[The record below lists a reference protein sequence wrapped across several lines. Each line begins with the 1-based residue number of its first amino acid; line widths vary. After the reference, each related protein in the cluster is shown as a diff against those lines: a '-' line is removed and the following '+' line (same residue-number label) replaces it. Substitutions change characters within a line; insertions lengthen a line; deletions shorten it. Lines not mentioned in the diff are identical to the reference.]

1 MLSICIMRLSCKCN
15 SITYETNKKKMRILF
30 YAIIL
35 IINFEKVLG
44 IDEKVFERAKDASR
58 VVVAGGSITE
68 IFYFLGEQDRIVA
81 LDVTSNFPPEA
92 KSLPSIGYVRAL
104 SAEGLLSMNPSII
117 LGEDDMGPP
126 AVIKQIRE
134 TSYDLRIIPEIRTI
148 DGIIE
153 KIEGI
158 ASILDVSEKSDAIIS
173 KKLEPYIKKIVKN
186 RKKIVKKGVKV
197 MLVLNMQSSSI
208 IVAGANTSGSGFIDL
223 IGGENI
229 FNTFEGWKP
238 VNAEAILELNPDYI
252 IVPQRNVH
260 KGIDVTKIADSELFK
275 NTNAGKNKN
284 FIFDDAMAIT
294 GFGPRTINSA
304 LNATEFI
311 LK

>member
-1 MLSICIMRLSCKCN
+1 MRKY
-15 SITYETNKKKMRILF
+15 IFFILLLF
-30 YAIIL
+30 TKDLYAIDPNI
-35 IINFEKVLG
+35 FEK
-44 IDEKVFERAKDASR
+44 AKNASR
-58 VVVAGGSITE
+58 VVIAGGSITE
-68 IFYFLGEQDRIVA
+68 IFYFLGEEDRIVA

-117 LGEDDMGPP
+117 IGEDDMGPP
-126 AVIKQIRE
+126 AVIMQIRE

-186 RKKIVKKGVKV
+186 RKKIVKKGLKV
-197 MLVLNMQSSSI
+197 MLILNMQSSSI
-208 IVAGANTSGSGFIDL
+208 IVAGANTSGSDFIDL

-238 VNAEAILELNPDYI
+238 VSAEAILELNPDYI

-260 KGIDVTKIADSELFK
+260 KGLDATKIAESELFK

>member
-30 YAIIL
+30 YVIIL

-44 IDEKVFERAKDASR
+44 LDEKVFERAKDASR

-238 VNAEAILELNPDYI
+238 VSAEAILELNPDYI

>member
-1 MLSICIMRLSCKCN
+1 MKNYVILVLLLLTKNLLAIDSSIF
-15 SITYETNKKKMRILF
+15 KK
-30 YAIIL
+30 
-35 IINFEKVLG
+35 
-44 IDEKVFERAKDASR
+44 AKDASR
-58 VVVAGGSITE
+58 VVIAGGSITE

-153 KIEGI
+153 KIECI
-158 ASILDVSEKSDAIIS
+158 ASILDVTEKSDAIIS
-173 KKLEPYIKKIVKN
+173 KKLEPYIKKIMLN
-186 RKKIVKKGVKV
+186 RKRIAKKGIKV

-229 FNTFEGWKP
+229 FESFEGWKP
-238 VNAEAILELNPDYI
+238 VNAEAVLELNPDYI

-260 KGIDVTKIADSELFK
+260 KGLDVTSIADSELFK

>member
-1 MLSICIMRLSCKCN
+1 MRKY
-15 SITYETNKKKMRILF
+15 IFLF
-30 YAIIL
+30 LLLFTKSLLALDPNI
-35 IINFEKVLG
+35 
-44 IDEKVFERAKDASR
+44 FERAKDASR
-58 VVVAGGSITE
+58 VVIAGGSITE

-81 LDVTSNFPPEA
+81 IDVTSNFPPEA

-104 SAEGLLSMNPSII
+104 SAEGLLSMKPSII
-117 LGEDDMGPP
+117 IGEDDMGPP

-153 KIEGI
+153 KIECI
-158 ASILDVSEKSDAIIS
+158 ASILDVTEKSDAIIS

-186 RKKIVKKGVKV
+186 RKRIAKKGVKV

-229 FNTFEGWKP
+229 FESFEGWKP

-260 KGIDVTKIADSELFK
+260 KGLDVTSIADSELFK
-275 NTNAGKNKN
+275 NTNAGRNKN

-304 LNATEFI
+304 LTATEFI

>member
-1 MLSICIMRLSCKCN
+1 MRKY
-15 SITYETNKKKMRILF
+15 IFLF
-30 YAIIL
+30 LLLFTRGLLALDPNI
-35 IINFEKVLG
+35 
-44 IDEKVFERAKDASR
+44 FERAKDASR
-58 VVVAGGSITE
+58 VVIAGGSITE

-81 LDVTSNFPPEA
+81 IDVTSNFPPEA

-104 SAEGLLSMNPSII
+104 SAEGLLSMKPSII
-117 LGEDDMGPP
+117 IGEDDMGPP

-153 KIEGI
+153 KIECI
-158 ASILDVSEKSDAIIS
+158 ASILDVTEKSDAIIS

-186 RKKIVKKGVKV
+186 RKRIAKKGVKV

-229 FNTFEGWKP
+229 FESFEGWKP

-260 KGIDVTKIADSELFK
+260 KGLDVTSIADSELFK
-275 NTNAGKNKN
+275 NTNAGRNKN

-294 GFGPRTINSA
+294 GFGPRTINIA
-304 LNATEFI
+304 LTATEFI

>member
-1 MLSICIMRLSCKCN
+1 MK
-15 SITYETNKKKMRILF
+15 F
-30 YAIIL
+30 YLYMIL
-35 IINFEKVLG
+35 IFFPLKIMLG
-44 IDEKVFERAKDASR
+44 IDSNYCEKSMDASR
-58 VVVAGGSITE
+58 IVIAGGSITE
-68 IFYFLGEQDRIVA
+68 IIYFLGEQDRIVA
-81 LDVTSNFPPEA
+81 LDVTSNYPPEA

-104 SAEGLLSMNPSII
+104 SAEGLLSTNPSII

-134 TSYDLRIIPEIRTI
+134 TSYDLRIIPEKRTI

-153 KIEGI
+153 KIECI
-158 ASILDVSEKSDAIIS
+158 ASILDIAEKSDAIIS
-173 KKLEPYIKKIVKN
+173 KKLEPHIKTIVKN
-186 RKKIVKKGVKV
+186 RKKIVKKGVKI

-208 IVAGANTSGSGFIDL
+208 IVAGSKTSGSGFIDL

-229 FNTFEGWKP
+229 FNSFEGWKP
-238 VNAEAILELNPDYI
+238 VNAEAIIELNPDYI

-260 KGIDVTKIADSELFK
+260 KGLDVTKIADSELFK
-275 NTNAGKNKN
+275 NTTAGKNKN

>member
-1 MLSICIMRLSCKCN
+1 MKLYLYM
-15 SITYETNKKKMRILF
+15 
-30 YAIIL
+30 IL
-35 IINFEKVLG
+35 ICFPLKIMLG
-44 IDEKVFERAKDASR
+44 INSNYCEESMDASR
-58 VVVAGGSITE
+58 IVIAGGSITE
-68 IFYFLGEQDRIVA
+68 IIYFLGEQERIVA
-81 LDVTSNFPPEA
+81 LDVTSNYPPEA

-104 SAEGLLSMNPSII
+104 SAEGLLSTNPSII

-134 TSYDLRIIPEIRTI
+134 TSYDMRIIPEKRTI

-153 KIEGI
+153 KIECI
-158 ASILDVSEKSDAIIS
+158 ASILDIAEKSDAIIS
-173 KKLEPYIKKIVKN
+173 KKLEPHIKTIVKN
-186 RKKIVKKGVKV
+186 RKKIVKKGVKI

-208 IVAGANTSGSGFIDL
+208 IVAGSKTSGSGFIDL

-229 FNTFEGWKP
+229 FNSFEGWKP
-238 VNAEAILELNPDYI
+238 VNAEAIIELNPDYI

-260 KGIDVTKIADSELFK
+260 KGLDVTKIADSELFK
-275 NTNAGKNKN
+275 NTTAGKNKN

-294 GFGPRTINSA
+294 GFGPRTINSV

>member
-1 MLSICIMRLSCKCN
+1 
-15 SITYETNKKKMRILF
+15 MRIYL
-30 YAIIL
+30 YVLIL
-35 IINFEKVLG
+35 IINFDKVLG
-44 IDEKVFERAKDASR
+44 TDKNVFEKAKDASR

-68 IFYFLGEQDRIVA
+68 IFYFLNEQDRIVA
-81 LDVTSNFPPEA
+81 LDVTSNFPSEA

-158 ASILDVSEKSDAIIS
+158 ASILDVTEKSDAIIS
-173 KKLEPYIKKIVKN
+173 KKLEPHIKKIVKN

-223 IGGENI
+223 IGGKNI

-238 VNAEAILELNPDYI
+238 VNAEAIIELNPDYI

-275 NTNAGKNKN
+275 NTNAGKNEN

>member
-223 IGGENI
+223 IGCENI

-238 VNAEAILELNPDYI
+238 VSAEAILELNPDYI

>member
-1 MLSICIMRLSCKCN
+1 MKNYVILVLLLLTKNLLAIDSSIF
-15 SITYETNKKKMRILF
+15 KK
-30 YAIIL
+30 
-35 IINFEKVLG
+35 
-44 IDEKVFERAKDASR
+44 AKDASR
-58 VVVAGGSITE
+58 VVIAGGSITE

-153 KIEGI
+153 KIECI
-158 ASILDVSEKSDAIIS
+158 ASILDVTEKSDAIIS
-173 KKLEPYIKKIVKN
+173 KKLEPYIKKIMIN
-186 RKKIVKKGVKV
+186 RKRIAKKGIKV

-229 FNTFEGWKP
+229 FESFEGWKP
-238 VNAEAILELNPDYI
+238 VNAEAVLELNPDYI

-260 KGIDVTKIADSELFK
+260 KGLDVTSIADSELFK

>member
-35 IINFEKVLG
+35 IINFDKVLG
-44 IDEKVFERAKDASR
+44 RDENVFERAKDASR

-238 VNAEAILELNPDYI
+238 VSAEAILELNPDYI

-260 KGIDVTKIADSELFK
+260 KGTDVTKIADSELFK

>member
-1 MLSICIMRLSCKCN
+1 MRKY
-15 SITYETNKKKMRILF
+15 IFFILLLF
-30 YAIIL
+30 TKGLLALDPNI
-35 IINFEKVLG
+35 
-44 IDEKVFERAKDASR
+44 FERAKDATR
-58 VVVAGGSITE
+58 VVIAGGSITE

-81 LDVTSNFPPEA
+81 IDVTSNFPPEA

-117 LGEDDMGPP
+117 IGEDDMGPP

-153 KIEGI
+153 KIECI
-158 ASILDVSEKSDAIIS
+158 ASILDVTEKSDAIIS
-173 KKLEPYIKKIVKN
+173 KKLEPYIKKIIIN
-186 RKKIVKKGVKV
+186 RKRIAKKGVKV

-229 FNTFEGWKP
+229 FESFEGWKP

-260 KGIDVTKIADSELFK
+260 KGLDVTSIADSELFK
-275 NTNAGKNKN
+275 NTNAGRNKN

-304 LNATEFI
+304 LTATEFI

>member
-1 MLSICIMRLSCKCN
+1 MRKY
-15 SITYETNKKKMRILF
+15 IFFILLLF
-30 YAIIL
+30 TKGLLALDPNI
-35 IINFEKVLG
+35 
-44 IDEKVFERAKDASR
+44 FERAKDATR
-58 VVVAGGSITE
+58 VVIAGGSITE

-134 TSYDLRIIPEIRTI
+134 TSYDLRIIPENRTI

-153 KIEGI
+153 KIECI
-158 ASILDVSEKSDAIIS
+158 ASILDVTEKSDAIIS
-173 KKLEPYIKKIVKN
+173 KKLEPYIKEIVKN
-186 RKKIVKKGVKV
+186 RKRIAKKGVRV

-229 FNTFEGWKP
+229 FESFEGWKP

-260 KGIDVTKIADSELFK
+260 KGLDVTSIADSELFK

>member
-238 VNAEAILELNPDYI
+238 VSAEAILELNPDYI

>member
-1 MLSICIMRLSCKCN
+1 MRKY
-15 SITYETNKKKMRILF
+15 IFLF
-30 YAIIL
+30 LLLLTKGLLALDPNI
-35 IINFEKVLG
+35 
-44 IDEKVFERAKDASR
+44 FERAKDATR
-58 VVVAGGSITE
+58 VVIAGGSITE

-81 LDVTSNFPPEA
+81 IDVTSNFPPEA

-104 SAEGLLSMNPSII
+104 SAEGLLSMKPSII
-117 LGEDDMGPP
+117 IGEDDMGPP

-153 KIEGI
+153 KIECI
-158 ASILDVSEKSDAIIS
+158 ASILDVTEKSDAIIS

-186 RKKIVKKGVKV
+186 RKRIAKKGVKV

-229 FNTFEGWKP
+229 FESFEGWKP

-260 KGIDVTKIADSELFK
+260 KGLDVTSIADSELFK
-275 NTNAGKNKN
+275 NTNAGRNKN

-304 LNATEFI
+304 LTATEFI

>member
-1 MLSICIMRLSCKCN
+1 MSLFFCLHPGHLRSTFGKACKVHLNCN
-15 SITYETNKKKMRILF
+15 KYIIVVKYRKKF
-30 YAIIL
+30 V
-35 IINFEKVLG
+35 E
-44 IDEKVFERAKDASR
+44 S
-58 VVVAGGSITE
+58 
-68 IFYFLGEQDRIVA
+68 
-81 LDVTSNFPPEA
+81 
-92 KSLPSIGYVRAL
+92 
-104 SAEGLLSMNPSII
+104 
-117 LGEDDMGPP
+117 
-126 AVIKQIRE
+126 
-134 TSYDLRIIPEIRTI
+134 
-148 DGIIE
+148 
-153 KIEGI
+153 
-158 ASILDVSEKSDAIIS
+158 
-173 KKLEPYIKKIVKN
+173 KN

-208 IVAGANTSGSGFIDL
+208 IVAGANTSGSGFINL

-229 FNTFEGWKP
+229 FDSFEGWKP
-238 VNAEAILELNPDYI
+238 VNSEAILELNPDYI

-260 KGIDVTKIADSELFK
+260 KGLDVTTIADSKLFK

>member
-1 MLSICIMRLSCKCN
+1 MK
-15 SITYETNKKKMRILF
+15 F
-30 YAIIL
+30 YLNMIL
-35 IINFEKVLG
+35 ICFPIKIILG
-44 IDEKVFERAKDASR
+44 IDSNYCQESMDASR
-58 VVVAGGSITE
+58 IVIAGGSITE
-68 IFYFLGEQDRIVA
+68 IIYFLEEQDRIVA
-81 LDVTSNFPPEA
+81 LDVTSNYPPEA
-92 KSLPSIGYVRAL
+92 KSFPSIGYVRAL
-104 SAEGLLSMNPSII
+104 SAEGLLSTNPSII

-134 TSYDLRIIPEIRTI
+134 TSYDLRIIPEKRTI

-153 KIEGI
+153 KIECI
-158 ASILDVSEKSDAIIS
+158 ASILDIAEKSEAIIS
-173 KKLEPYIKKIVKN
+173 KKLESHIKTIVKN

-208 IVAGANTSGSGFIDL
+208 IVAGSNTSGSGFIDL

-229 FNTFEGWKP
+229 FNSFEGWKP

>member
-1 MLSICIMRLSCKCN
+1 MKN
-15 SITYETNKKKMRILF
+15 Y
-30 YAIIL
+30 IIL
-35 IINFEKVLG
+35 IILLSNKNLLA
-44 IDEKVFERAKDASR
+44 IDSSIFKKAKDASR
-58 VVVAGGSITE
+58 VVIAGGSITE

-104 SAEGLLSMNPSII
+104 SAEGLLSMSPSII

-134 TSYDLRIIPEIRTI
+134 TSYDLRIIPENRTI

-153 KIEGI
+153 KIECI
-158 ASILDVSEKSDAIIS
+158 ASILDVTEKSDDIIS
-173 KKLEPYIKKIVKN
+173 KKLEPYIKEIVKN
-186 RKKIVKKGVKV
+186 RKRIAKKGVKV

-229 FNTFEGWKP
+229 FESFEGWKP

-260 KGIDVTKIADSELFK
+260 KGLDVTSIADSELFK

>member
-1 MLSICIMRLSCKCN
+1 VLSICIMRLSCKCN

-223 IGGENI
+223 IGCENI

-238 VNAEAILELNPDYI
+238 VSAEAILELNPDYI

>member
-1 MLSICIMRLSCKCN
+1 MRKY
-15 SITYETNKKKMRILF
+15 IFFILLLF
-30 YAIIL
+30 IKDLYAIVPNI
-35 IINFEKVLG
+35 FEK
-44 IDEKVFERAKDASR
+44 AKNASR
-58 VVVAGGSITE
+58 VVIAGGSITE

-158 ASILDVSEKSDAIIS
+158 ASILDVSEKSDAIIL

-238 VNAEAILELNPDYI
+238 VSAEAILELNPDYI

>member
-1 MLSICIMRLSCKCN
+1 MRKY
-15 SITYETNKKKMRILF
+15 IFLF
-30 YAIIL
+30 LLLFTKGLLALDPNI
-35 IINFEKVLG
+35 
-44 IDEKVFERAKDASR
+44 FERAKDATR
-58 VVVAGGSITE
+58 VVIAGGSITE

-81 LDVTSNFPPEA
+81 IDVTSNFPPEA

-104 SAEGLLSMNPSII
+104 SAEGLLSMKPSII
-117 LGEDDMGPP
+117 IGEDDMGPP

-153 KIEGI
+153 KIECI
-158 ASILDVSEKSDAIIS
+158 ASILDVTEKSDAIIS
-173 KKLEPYIKKIVKN
+173 KKLEPYIKKIIIN
-186 RKKIVKKGVKV
+186 RKRIAKKGVKV

-208 IVAGANTSGSGFIDL
+208 IVAGANTSGSGFIDI

-229 FNTFEGWKP
+229 FESFEGWKP
-238 VNAEAILELNPDYI
+238 VNAEAVLELNPDYI

-260 KGIDVTKIADSELFK
+260 KGLDVTSIADSELFK
-275 NTNAGKNKN
+275 NTNAGRNKN

-304 LNATEFI
+304 LTATEFI

>member
-1 MLSICIMRLSCKCN
+1 MKN
-15 SITYETNKKKMRILF
+15 Y
-30 YAIIL
+30 IIL
-35 IINFEKVLG
+35 IILLSYKNLLA
-44 IDEKVFERAKDASR
+44 IDSSIFRKAKDASR
-58 VVVAGGSITE
+58 VVIAGGSITE

-153 KIEGI
+153 KIECI
-158 ASILDVSEKSDAIIS
+158 ASILDVTEKSDAIIS
-173 KKLEPYIKKIVKN
+173 KKLEPYIKEIVKN
-186 RKKIVKKGVKV
+186 RKRIAKKGVRV

-229 FNTFEGWKP
+229 FESFEGWKP

-260 KGIDVTKIADSELFK
+260 KGLDVTSIADSELFK

>member
-1 MLSICIMRLSCKCN
+1 MK
-15 SITYETNKKKMRILF
+15 F
-30 YAIIL
+30 YIYIIL
-35 IINFEKVLG
+35 ISFHFENILG
-44 IDEKVFERAKDASR
+44 NDTKYCEESVDASR
-58 VVVAGGSITE
+58 IVVAGGSITE

-81 LDVTSNFPPEA
+81 LDVTSNYPPEA

-126 AVIKQIRE
+126 AVIKQIRQ
-134 TSYDLRIIPEIRTI
+134 TDYDLRIIPEIRTI

-153 KIEGI
+153 KIECI
-158 ASILDVSEKSDAIIS
+158 ASILNVVEKSDVIIS
-173 KKLEPYIKKIVKN
+173 KKLEPYIKKIIKN
-186 RKKIVKKGVKV
+186 RKKILQKGVKV

-229 FNTFEGWKP
+229 FNSFEGWKP

-260 KGIDVTKIADSELFK
+260 KGLDVTTIADSELFK

>member
-1 MLSICIMRLSCKCN
+1 MLSICIMRLSCKCK
-15 SITYETNKKKMRILF
+15 SIIYETNKRKMRILF
-30 YAIIL
+30 YVIIL

-44 IDEKVFERAKDASR
+44 IDGGVFERAKDASR

-238 VNAEAILELNPDYI
+238 VSAEAILELNPDYI